1 MGKLY
6 KKIIINDAKKNH
18 ENMHEKVVERVKS
31 LDLTLKAW
39 CCDGQICAVNAES
52 FAERIISCADLVMAD
67 GNTLLSDKTRQ
78 LRFSLCCGLIEIM

>member
-52 FAERIISCADLVMAD
+52 FAERIISCANLAMAD
-67 GNTLLSDKTRQ
+67 GNTLISDNAPEI
-78 LRFSLCCGLIEIM
+78 LNSLPL